1 MGMDGMLNLG
11 LHEWKVTR
19 LMFSIWLILLLVVL
33 FCVARVFVDNQ
44 FVFVVTVTFQSDFC
58 LETYW
63 MFFCFLKFIFNI
75 IISKWSKNINKII

>member
-33 FCVARVFVDNQ
+33 FCVARVFVYNH
-44 FVFVVTVTFQSDFC
+44 FGFHNNG
-58 LETYW
+58 
-63 MFFCFLKFIFNI
+63 CF
-75 IISKWSKNINKII
+75 SKWSLFRNILNVFLFFKIYF

>member
-33 FCVARVFVDNQ
+33 FCVARVFVYNHFDFRDNG
-44 FVFVVTVTFQSDFC
+44 
-58 LETYW
+58 
-63 MFFCFLKFIFNI
+63 CF
-75 IISKWSKNINKII
+75 SKWSLFRNILNVFLFFKIYF